1 MLRNVQSVGTI
12 VSKKT
17 DTYHV
22 EPATYLPIELW
33 VLDPVE
39 GQWFLSQSIMFSFP
53 LYFWGN

>member
-1 MLRNVQSVGTI
+1 MGTI

-39 GQWFLSQSIMFSFP
+39 GLWFLSQSIMFSFP